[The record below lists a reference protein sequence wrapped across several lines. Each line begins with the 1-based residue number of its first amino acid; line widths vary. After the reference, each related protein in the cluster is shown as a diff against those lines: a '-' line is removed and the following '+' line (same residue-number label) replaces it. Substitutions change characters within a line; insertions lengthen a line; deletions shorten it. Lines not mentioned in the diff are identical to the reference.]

1 MRRLLFLSALLIAC
15 SSEPATDAPAEAPA
29 VDVTDPSQ
37 PVPDKIDFEASVNTG
52 RTAMFVPAPT
62 EFEAVLAANAPGA
75 KLAAALHTGPVTLT
89 GMSKPLLALETGT
102 RINNALVT
110 AQDGDRAGLE
120 KRIGYAKEGLIA
132 LQAAPAV
139 LAQVDSFVSDLQS
152 GALSDSE
159 LVPALD
165 VLAESI
171 QDGLIEG
178 RNNNTSTLVQAGGWV
193 QGAHLLAKALEGR
206 EVTPDAGAL
215 FHQSSLVNHFIVF
228 LQLSGPGRSGDPQ
241 VLKVIGQM
249 EELREIA
256 GQDPISGEQVAR
268 IAALTG
274 EIMLAFRNR

>member
-1 MRRLLFLSALLIAC
+1 MRFLLILSALLFAC
-15 SSEPATDAPAEAPA
+15 SSEPAPEAPA
-29 VDVTDPSQ
+29 PAAAADPSQ
-37 PVPDKIDFEASVNTG
+37 PVPEKIDFEASVNTG

-75 KLAAALHTGPVTLT
+75 KLGAALQTGPVTLT

-110 AQDGDRAGLE
+110 AKDGDRSGLA
-120 KRIGYAKEGLIA
+120 KRIGHAKEGLIA

-139 LAQVDSFVSDLQS
+139 LAEVDSFVVDLNS
-152 GALSDSE
+152 GALSDTE

-178 RNNNTSTLVQAGGWV
+178 RDNNTSTLVQAGGWV

-206 EVTPDAGAL
+206 EITPDAGAL

-241 VLKVIGQM
+241 VLKVIAQM

-256 GQDPISGEQVAR
+256 GQDPINGEQVAR
-268 IAALTG
+268 IASLTG
-274 EIMLAFRNR
+274 EIMVAFRSR